1 MFGSTGADP
10 ARMRCDDALFVR
22 CPPILHAALKRAA
35 KHGTV
40 TISPYLRD
48 ALIERLRA
56 DGISL
61 GTDKVPS

>member
-1 MFGSTGADP
+1 MFGKTGAA

-22 CPPILHAALKRAA
+22 CPPNLHAALKRAA